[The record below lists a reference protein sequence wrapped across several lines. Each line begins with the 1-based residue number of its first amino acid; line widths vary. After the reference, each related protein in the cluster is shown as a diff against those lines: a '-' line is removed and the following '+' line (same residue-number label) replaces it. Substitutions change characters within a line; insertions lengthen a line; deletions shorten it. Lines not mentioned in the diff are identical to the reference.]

1 MKELLCVRSRRKLRG
16 LQNHHWEK
24 EGLPFRLAH
33 SKDNASDRFMGGALF
48 SLIELDPLQSFLY
61 RRRFMCLT
69 WICCLMHAAG
79 PRKGPAPSRPVPQA
93 AKQLLREQ
101 RQRQ

>member
-1 MKELLCVRSRRKLRG
+1 MKALLCVRSRPKLCG

-33 SKDNASDRFMGGALF
+33 SKDNASDRFMRGALF
-48 SLIELDPLQSFLY
+48 SLIELD
-61 RRRFMCLT
+61 RRRFMCLS

-79 PRKGPAPSRPVPQA
+79 PRKGPAPSRPEPQA

-101 RQRQ
+101 RQHQ